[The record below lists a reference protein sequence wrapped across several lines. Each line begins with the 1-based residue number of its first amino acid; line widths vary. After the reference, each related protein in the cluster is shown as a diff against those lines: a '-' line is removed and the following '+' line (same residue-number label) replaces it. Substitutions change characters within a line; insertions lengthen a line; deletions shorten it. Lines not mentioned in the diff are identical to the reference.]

1 MPKSVSLEFEMFFKG
16 QYFLVSY
23 ESESMVRNLLMRVQ
37 LGEYSLDTVDLAAEH
52 KELYREIKNA
62 MSNNAHSYWTTKET
76 VNA

>member
-1 MPKSVSLEFEMFFKG
+1 MPKSVSLEFELFFKG

-52 KELYREIKNA
+52 KELYR
-62 MSNNAHSYWTTKET
+62 
-76 VNA
+76 